1 MFGCLQKVPIQTM
14 LYIARASKCSTKP
27 LCIKLFNFY
36 SDTFDITLHLIDIQ
50 RRLLQTTC
58 TNEFVPFEKNELCS
72 CVFNMVV
79 IQIQREES

>member
-58 TNEFVPFEKNELCS
+58 TNEFVPFEKTNYVHVSLTWS
-72 CVFNMVV
+72 
-79 IQIQREES
+79 